1 MNRTRYNICII
12 RIYLEQNKMNVFYTV
27 ISQSVIRFLENLT
40 TIKNPIMKNQI
51 HRFTGILFLLMSVL
65 NGFAQ
70 IPISDSIINVLS
82 KHAFA
87 YESFGNMLPQEK
99 VYLHLDN
106 TSYYQ
111 DDMICFQSYVVNAAT
126 NIPADLSKTL
136 YVELLNPGGDVV
148 SKLVLPIENGRS
160 KGSFKLDHLPFYS
173 GFYEVRAYTKYMLN
187 WGNDLIYSR
196 IIPVFDPP
204 TVLGCYT
211 EKKIMKNARKIY
223 PHNRKMEKKAK
234 AVNLKFY
241 PEGGYLVDGLTS
253 EVAFEATD
261 AFGNPIDLNGYIRD
275 ANREKRVDFSTE
287 HEGRGVFQY
296 LADLSQKKAVVEYEN
311 KTYEFDLPKVQNTG
325 FVLHVDNLSDS
336 DSILIEV
343 QKNFRTPASVLGLS
357 VLSQGRSINSFVV
370 PMEDNQPLKFK
381 VGRDRLSDGVSQIV
395 LFNTDGDIIADRLI
409 FNHKQEMLAI
419 DVAQQKSVY
428 SPYELIQLKVDLK
441 DQFGKPTRAP
451 ISISVRDGN
460 DEVMSRNSILS
471 DLLLMSDVKG
481 YVRNPFYYFDSIDDS
496 KLRTLDQLLMV
507 QGWRRY
513 SWDKWTKTNP
523 EDIKYMPEQ
532 GVEVHGKVVSY
543 IKGKPKANV
552 QVSALLCQV
561 GYEDSIPN
569 SSIYDTFIS
578 DSLGQFSFVTDVD
591 GKRNMILSVMEK
603 GKKKDHRIVLDRI
616 MDLEPQKYALP
627 DMQVMIT
634 DNRNNRSVQ
643 IEDLT
648 DSVFLDE
655 SYDAFMERY
664 EDSLRKKGIDEK
676 IHRLKEVDIK
686 ANKRDKAQEIY
697 EARASSIKYYDIQ
710 AEIDDLRD
718 KEIYFLNDIHD
729 LLASIDPNFIAY
741 REAPDPTI
749 IFSEA
754 KKKLLYKS
762 MEPMFVIN
770 YEYYQNL
777 DELYKDI
784 LWTNVFAIKSIYISK
799 DQRVISRYVDNKSF
813 SSTILP
819 TCAIFV
825 ETFPDGEIP
834 VKGGKGVRKTWLEG
848 YSQVKEFYQPDY
860 TILPK
865 EDDYR
870 RTLYWNPELVPDE
883 NGVAEVSFFNN
894 SSCKQLKITVET
906 ISEDGSIGVYTE

>member
-1 MNRTRYNICII
+1 M
-12 RIYLEQNKMNVFYTV
+12 
-27 ISQSVIRFLENLT
+27 
-40 TIKNPIMKNQI
+40 
-51 HRFTGILFLLMSVL
+51 FLLMSAL

-111 DDMICFQSYVVNAAT
+111 DDLICFQSYIVNAAT
-126 NIPADLSKTL
+126 NVPADLSKTL

-196 IIPVFDPP
+196 IIPVFDQP
-204 TVLGCYT
+204 TVLGSYT
-211 EKKIMKNARKIY
+211 EKKIMKNARKTY
-223 PHNRKMEKKAK
+223 PHNRAIEKKAK

-241 PEGGYLVDGLTS
+241 PEGGYLVEGLTS
-253 EVAFEATD
+253 QVAFEATD
-261 AFGNPIDLNGYIRD
+261 AFGNPIDLNGCIKD
-275 ANREKRVDFSTE
+275 INGKELVNFTSE
-287 HEGRGVFQY
+287 HEGRGAFLY
-296 LADLSQKKAVVEYEN
+296 LANSKQKKAVVEYEN
-311 KTYEFDLPKVQNTG
+311 KTYEFDLPEVQNTG

-343 QKNFRTPASVLGLS
+343 QKNLRTPASVLGLS

-370 PMEDNQPLKFK
+370 PVEDNQPLKFK
-381 VGRDRLSDGVSQIV
+381 VGRDSLSDGVSQIV
-395 LFNTDGDIIADRLI
+395 LFNTNGDIIADRLI
-409 FNHKQEMLAI
+409 FNNKQEALAI
-419 DVAQQKSVY
+419 DVAQSKSVY
-428 SPYELIQLKVDLK
+428 TPYESIQLKVALK

-460 DEVMSRNSILS
+460 DEVMSRNSILT

-481 YVRNPFYYFDSIDDS
+481 YVRNPFYYFDSIDNP
-496 KLRTLDQLLMV
+496 KLRALDQLLMV

-513 SWDKWTKTNP
+513 SWDKWTQTNP

-603 GKKKDHRIVLDRI
+603 GKKKDHRIVLDRV
-616 MDLEPQKYALP
+616 MDLEPQKYALTE
-627 DMQVMIT
+627 MQVMIAE
-634 DNRNNRSVQ
+634 NKNNRSVQ
-643 IEDLT
+643 LEYLA
-648 DSVFLDE
+648 DSVLVDE

-710 AEIDDLRD
+710 AEIDDLKD
-718 KEIYFLNDIHD
+718 KEVYFLNNIHD
-729 LLASIDPNFIAY
+729 LLANIDPNFVTY
-741 REAPDPTI
+741 RKTIDPSI
-749 IFSEA
+749 MPENDGSI
-754 KKKLLYKS
+754 LMYKS
-762 MEPMFVIN
+762 MVPMVIIN
-770 YEYYQNL
+770 YEYL
-777 DELYKDI
+777 KDI
-784 LWTNVFAIKSIYISK
+784 DDHIIKQLIKNVAVIKSIYISK
-799 DQRVISRYVDNKSF
+799 DLRVINRYIDNKSY
-813 SSTILP
+813 SGTILP

-825 ETFPDGEIP
+825 ETFSEGEMP

-860 TILPK
+860 TVLPK
-865 EDDYR
+865 EEDYR

-883 NGVAEVSFFNN
+883 NGVAVVSFFNN
-894 SSCKQLKITVET
+894 SSCKQLKITAET

>member
-1 MNRTRYNICII
+1 
-12 RIYLEQNKMNVFYTV
+12 
-27 ISQSVIRFLENLT
+27 
-40 TIKNPIMKNQI
+40 
-51 HRFTGILFLLMSVL
+51 
-65 NGFAQ
+65 
-70 IPISDSIINVLS
+70 
-82 KHAFA
+82 
-87 YESFGNMLPQEK
+87 
-99 VYLHLDN
+99 
-106 TSYYQ
+106 
-111 DDMICFQSYVVNAAT
+111 
-126 NIPADLSKTL
+126 
-136 YVELLNPGGDVV
+136 
-148 SKLVLPIENGRS
+148 
-160 KGSFKLDHLPFYS
+160 
-173 GFYEVRAYTKYMLN
+173 
-187 WGNDLIYSR
+187 
-196 IIPVFDPP
+196 
-204 TVLGCYT
+204 
-211 EKKIMKNARKIY
+211 
-223 PHNRKMEKKAK
+223 
-234 AVNLKFY
+234 
-241 PEGGYLVDGLTS
+241 
-253 EVAFEATD
+253 
-261 AFGNPIDLNGYIRD
+261 
-275 ANREKRVDFSTE
+275 
-287 HEGRGVFQY
+287 
-296 LADLSQKKAVVEYEN
+296 
-311 KTYEFDLPKVQNTG
+311 
-325 FVLHVDNLSDS
+325 
-336 DSILIEV
+336 
-343 QKNFRTPASVLGLS
+343 
-357 VLSQGRSINSFVV
+357 
-370 PMEDNQPLKFK
+370 
-381 VGRDRLSDGVSQIV
+381 
-395 LFNTDGDIIADRLI
+395 
-409 FNHKQEMLAI
+409 
-419 DVAQQKSVY
+419 
-428 SPYELIQLKVDLK
+428 
-441 DQFGKPTRAP
+441 
-451 ISISVRDGN
+451 
-460 DEVMSRNSILS
+460 
-471 DLLLMSDVKG
+471 MSDVKG

-616 MDLEPQKYALP
+616 IDLEPQKYALP

-634 DNRNNRSVQ
+634 DNRNNRFVQ

-741 REAPDPTI
+741 REASDPTI

-762 MEPMFVIN
+762 IEPMFVIN

-870 RTLYWNPELVPDE
+870 RTLYWNPELIPDE
-883 NGVAEVSFFNN
+883 NGIAEVSFFNN

>member
-1 MNRTRYNICII
+1 MNI
-12 RIYLEQNKMNVFYTV
+12 FYTV
-27 ISQSVIRFLENLT
+27 IGQSVIRFLEDLT

-51 HRFTGILFLLMSVL
+51 HRFTGILFLLMSAL

-111 DDMICFQSYVVNAAT
+111 DDLICFQSYIVNAAT
-126 NIPADLSKTL
+126 NVPADLSKTL

-196 IIPVFDPP
+196 VIPIFDQP
-204 TVLGCYT
+204 TVQGSYT
-211 EKKIMKNARKIY
+211 EKKLMKNARKIY
-223 PHNRKMEKKAK
+223 PHNRKIEKKAK
-234 AVNLKFY
+234 SVNLKFY
-241 PEGGYLVDGLTS
+241 PEGGYLVEGLTS
-253 EVAFEATD
+253 QVAFEATD
-261 AFGNPIDLNGYIRD
+261 AFGNPIDLNGCIKD
-275 ANREKRVDFSTE
+275 INGKELVNFTSE
-287 HEGRGVFQY
+287 HEGRGTFLY
-296 LADLSQKKAVVEYEN
+296 LANSKQKKAVVEYEN
-311 KTYEFDLPKVQNTG
+311 KTYEFDLPEVQNTG

-343 QKNFRTPASVLGLS
+343 QKNFRTPSSVLGLS

-370 PMEDNQPLKFK
+370 PVEDNQPLKFK
-381 VGRDRLSDGVSQIV
+381 VGKDSLSDGVSQIV
-395 LFNTDGDIIADRLI
+395 LFNTNGDIIADRLI
-409 FNHKQEMLAI
+409 FNNKQEALAI
-419 DVAQQKSVY
+419 DVAQSKSVY
-428 SPYELIQLKVDLK
+428 TPYESIQLKVALK

-460 DEVMSRNSILS
+460 DEVMSRNSILT

-481 YVRNPFYYFDSIDDS
+481 YVRNPFYYFDSIDNS
-496 KLRTLDQLLMV
+496 KLRALDQLLMV

-513 SWDKWTKTNP
+513 SWDKWTQTNP

-569 SSIYDTFIS
+569 SSIYDTFMS

-616 MDLEPQKYALP
+616 MDLEPQKYALTE
-627 DMQVMIT
+627 MQVMIAE
-634 DNRNNRSVQ
+634 NKNNRSVQ
-643 IEDLT
+643 LEYLA
-648 DSVFLDE
+648 DSVLVDE

-676 IHRLKEVDIK
+676 IHRLKEVDVK

-741 REAPDPTI
+741 REASDPTI
-749 IFSEA
+749 MFSEA

-784 LWTNVFAIKSIYISK
+784 LWTNVFAVKSIYISK
-799 DQRVISRYVDNKSF
+799 DQRVINRYIEKKGF
-813 SSTILP
+813 ASTIIP

-825 ETFPDGEIP
+825 ETFPEGEIP

-860 TILPK
+860 TVLPK
-865 EDDYR
+865 EEDYR

-883 NGVAEVSFFNN
+883 NGVAVVSFFNN
-894 SSCKQLKITVET
+894 SSCKQLKITAET
-906 ISEDGSIGVYTE
+906 IS

>member
-1 MNRTRYNICII
+1 MKKQLNR
-12 RIYLEQNKMNVFYTV
+12 
-27 ISQSVIRFLENLT
+27 
-40 TIKNPIMKNQI
+40 IMGLLC
-51 HRFTGILFLLMSVL
+51 FLMSSL
-65 NGFAQ
+65 NSFAQ
-70 IPISDSIINVLS
+70 THVSDSIINVLS
-82 KHAFA
+82 KYAFA
-87 YESFGNMLPQEK
+87 YEEFGNMLPQEK

-196 IIPVFDPP
+196 IIPVFDQP
-204 TVLGCYT
+204 TVLGSYT

-241 PEGGYLVDGLTS
+241 PEGGYLVEGLIS
-253 EVAFEATD
+253 QVAFEATD
-261 AFGNPIDLNGYIRD
+261 ALGNPIELKGYIRD
-275 ANREKRVDFSTE
+275 ANGEKLVDFSTE
-287 HEGRGVFQY
+287 HEGRGVFEY
-296 LADLSQKKAVVEYEN
+296 LADLRQKKAIVEYEN

-419 DVAQQKSVY
+419 DVTQQKSVY
-428 SPYELIQLKVDLK
+428 SPYESIQLKVDLK

-496 KLRTLDQLLMV
+496 KLRTLDQLIMV

-616 MDLEPQKYALP
+616 MDLEPQKYALS

-634 DNRNNRSVQ
+634 ENRNNRYVQ
-643 IEDLT
+643 LEDLT
-648 DSVFLDE
+648 DSVFVDE

-741 REAPDPTI
+741 REASDPTT
-749 IFSEA
+749 IFTEA
-754 KKKLLYKS
+754 NKKLLYKS

-784 LWTNVFAIKSIYISK
+784 LWTNVFAVKSIYISK

-848 YSQVKEFYQPDY
+848 YSQVKEFYQPNY

-865 EDDYR
+865 EGDYR
-870 RTLYWNPELVPDE
+870 RTLYWNPELIPDE
-883 NGVAEVSFFNN
+883 NGIAEVSFFNN